1 MGLNKGSLNLEVT
14 IQQLTESVGASRT
27 PVSSW
32 TFLLTAWMCRETQT
46 GMERFQAAQV
56 SAAATTTWE
65 MPYVASMDPDLVD
78 VPKKRRLSYM
88 GRSYD
93 IVQAEHVA
101 RKQRIVLTTLAKSKV
116 A

>member
-1 MGLNKGSLNLEVT
+1 MGLNKGSLDLEVT
-14 IQQLTESVGASRT
+14 IQQLTESVSISHV

-46 GMERFQAAQV
+46 GAERFAAAQV
-56 SAAATTTWE
+56 SAQATTTWE
-65 MPYVASMDPDLVD
+65 MPYVAMMDPDLVD

-88 GRSYD
+88 GRTFD
-93 IVQAEHVA
+93 IMHAEHVA
-101 RKQRIVLTTLAKSKV
+101 RRARIVLTTLAKSKV